1 MDSYHYEAY
10 VAEFI
15 GTFFLVLTVGLN
27 VHQHTVLAP
36 ISIGS
41 ILMVL
46 VFSTGSVSGAHFNP
60 AVSLG
65 VLLSQR
71 EKISGKDTFIY
82 LTVQCLGAILGA
94 CTYWLILGETFTLA
108 PLEPYNAWDAFVVEV
123 IFSAGLVFVVLNVAT
138 TEQDADNHYYGLAI
152 GFTLMSAAFACG
164 AISGCVLNPALAIGA
179 MLTHFFN
186 TKQHASFSYIGLYLL
201 APIVGAIIANGL
213 FRLIRPLEY
222 RQSREKLISSDCT
235 TA

>member
-1 MDSYHYEAY
+1 MSSYNYEAY

-27 VHQHTVLAP
+27 AHQHTVLAP

-71 EKISGKDTFIY
+71 DKISGNDAFIY
-82 LTVQCLGAILGA
+82 LIVQCLGAILGG
-94 CTYWLILGETFTLA
+94 CTYWWILGETFTLGPLA
-108 PLEPYNAWDAFVVEV
+108 PYTAWDAFVVEV
-123 IFSAGLVFVVLNVAT
+123 LFSSALVFVVLNVAT

-164 AISGCVLNPALAIGA
+164 AISGCVLNPALTIAA
-179 MLTHFFN
+179 MLTHFFH
-186 TKQHASFSYIGLYLL
+186 TKHPDSFSYLALYLFGPL
-201 APIVGAIIANGL
+201 VGALIANGL

-222 RQSREKLISSDCT
+222 RRSRDKLISGDGGM
-235 TA
+235 A